1 MELQKL
7 EASSLSSLSKE
18 ELIAI
23 ILMQQQMIERLEQ
36 RIQELEARL
45 NKDSHNSHIP
55 PSKSPHVPIK
65 NMRTKTGKMK
75 GGQIGHKG
83 KTLEMVDNP
92 ARTIVYKTATCASCG
107 KDLSGTLLEGYERR
121 QVFDIPPIILEVT
134 EHRAEK
140 KKCSCGHM
148 NIASFPDNIAAP
160 VQYGDNVKGL
170 GIILNAYECVS
181 YDRISELMEYLTGC
195 RINESTLCSLQK
207 TLSLQL
213 EDFEGKSKEHLCRS
227 EVIHNDETGISV
239 EGKRK
244 WLHVTSNK
252 ELTHYAID
260 DKRGKEAIDR
270 IGILPYFQGTSIHDG
285 WKAYIKYYCRHGL
298 CNAHHLRELTFF
310 EEEEEAVWAKFL
322 KELLLTTKQSVD
334 DARQKG
340 KDCLAPETARD
351 IETSYDRILFD
362 ALADIPPPV
371 RTGKRGRIKKTKQ
384 QNFIERLLQYKDA
397 TLLFMHDFRIPFD
410 NNLAERDIRMMKLK
424 QKVSGTFRSLQGAQ
438 YFARI
443 RGYISTVR
451 KNGGNVFEETKNA
464 LRGKPFQLA
473 GW

>member
-1 MELQKL
+1 MGLKNEDVSRMAQYTR
-7 EASSLSSLSKE
+7 E

-23 ILMQQQMIERLEQ
+23 IMDLTQ
-36 RIQELEARL
+36 RIHELEARL
-45 NKDSHNSHIP
+45 HKDSHNSRIP
-55 PSKSPHVPIK
+55 PGQSPHTPIK
-65 NMRTKTGKMK
+65 NMRTKTGKNK
-75 GGQIGHKG
+75 GGQKGHTG

-92 ARTIVYKTATCASCG
+92 VHTIIHTVSVCTHCG
-107 KDLSGTLLEGYERR
+107 KDLSGESPEGYERR

-140 KKCSCGHM
+140 KICPCGHM
-148 NIASFPDNIAAP
+148 NTASFPDKVAAS
-160 VQYGDNVKGL
+160 VQYGDNVKSL

-195 RINESTLCSLQK
+195 RINESTLCSLQE

-213 EDFEGKSKEHLCRS
+213 EDFEEKSKEHLCRS

-260 DKRGKEAIDR
+260 DKRGKEATGR
-270 IGILPYFQGTSIHDG
+270 IGILPYFLGTSIHDG
-285 WKAYIKYYCRHGL
+285 WKAYMQYCCRHGL
-298 CNAHHLRELTFF
+298 CNAHHVRELTFF
-310 EEEEEAVWAKFL
+310 EEEEKALWAKFM
-322 KELLLTTKQSVD
+322 KELLLAAKQSVD

-340 KDCLAPETARD
+340 KGCLAPEAVKD
-351 IETSYDRILFD
+351 IETAYDRILFD
-362 ALADIPPPV
+362 ARANIPPPL

-397 TLLFMHDFRIPFD
+397 VLLFMHDFHIPFD

-424 QKVSGTFRSLQGAQ
+424 QKVSGTFRSLRGAQ
-438 YFARI
+438 CFTRI

-451 KNGGNVFEETKNA
+451 KNGGNVFEEIKNA
-464 LRGKPFQLA
+464 LCGKPFQLE